1 MFQSVLNL
9 LNSHELAEY
18 LISSRFVLIVLVLFL
33 IHLKM
38 MTYSS
43 MFLTALV
50 NIPGTFLHET
60 AHFTVGLLLNAKPT
74 SFSLFPVKQG
84 DAYVTGSVGF
94 SNLHFYNALP
104 SAIAPLRLLPVG
116 YFFDK
121 YFFDREHITVIGY
134 IVYVLLQT
142 IIIENALPSSADFKI
157 GFGNLFGV
165 AFYILIFF
173 VVACLCA
180 V

>member
-1 MFQSVLNL
+1 MTEYILSVF
-9 LNSHELAEY
+9 NSHKIAEY
-18 LISSRFVLIVLVLFL
+18 LITNRFVLMVLVLFL
-33 IHLKM
+33 ARLKM

-60 AHFTVGLLLNAKPT
+60 AHFTVGLLLNARPT

-84 DAYVTGSVGF
+84 DTYITGSVGF
-94 SNLHFYNALP
+94 RNLHFYNALP
-104 SAIAPLRLLPVG
+104 SAMAPLLLLPVA

-121 YFFDREHITVIGY
+121 YFFDHEHVTVIGY

-157 GFGNLFGV
+157 GFGNLLGV
-165 AFYILIFF
+165 AFYALIFLGIICF
-173 VVACLCA
+173 CA